1 MIMSVIVYSSY
12 SVSIRIG
19 IDFSTGPAATPQKE
33 RERERER
40 ERIKRWREDTSMR
53 ACTAPSSSSSTSS
66 LQRASSSCSSPRLAL
81 KHVWFTHASTR
92 AASRRQRQRRRQG
105 RKQDAIG
112 DTTDTEE
119 HDEDAANFVL
129 RDVNLEIQPGEV
141 ALLTGRSGSG
151 KSTLLSLA
159 ARFITPTR
167 GDVVTNTNTTTGVVF
182 QFPERHFVAET
193 LAAEIAFGMMPGAEA
208 ELARIV
214 DAMRLMGMDVNAL
227 ATQKGRDMRL
237 RDLSGGYQRR
247 LAIAVQVARQPGL
260 LLMDE
265 PLAGL
270 DWKTKESLV
279 PALRNLADRN
289 TATDGD
295 GCGVLIVSHET
306 DELRDVVDSW
316 WELRDGRVTRVHP
329 S

>member
-1 MIMSVIVYSSY
+1 M
-12 SVSIRIG
+12 
-19 IDFSTGPAATPQKE
+19 
-33 RERERER
+33 
-40 ERIKRWREDTSMR
+40 
-53 ACTAPSSSSSTSS
+53 
-66 LQRASSSCSSPRLAL
+66 
-81 KHVWFTHASTR
+81 
-92 AASRRQRQRRRQG
+92 
-105 RKQDAIG
+105 
-112 DTTDTEE
+112 EE
-119 HDEDAANFVL
+119 HADDAARFVL
-129 RDVNLEIQPGEV
+129 RDVNLHVQPGEV

-159 ARFITPTR
+159 ANFVKPTR
-167 GDVVTNTNTTTGVVF
+167 GDVVTNTTTGVVF

-214 DAMRLMGMDVNAL
+214 DAMRLMGMDVDAL

-260 LLMDE
+260 MLMDE

-270 DWKTKESLV
+270 DWKTKASLV
-279 PALRNLADRN
+279 PALRNFADRS
-289 TATDGD
+289 TAADGEA
-295 GCGVLIVSHET
+295 CGVLIVSHET

-316 WELRDGRVTRVHP
+316 WELRDGCVTRIHP
-329 S
+329 